1 MSPRRGA
8 CLVDTLLRRLNL
20 FKPKLRFLTLGVFQ
34 EGRADC
40 SQTPLGR
47 VDTCGIEDI
56 LSRTTSARMRE
67 ASRGKSL
74 PHHIFMY
81 VYIYIQYIYK
91 CFTLVTQSA
100 GQYEYHWIAA
110 KCNTLRCS
118 GSVLKWSSGPL
129 ETLKTHRYPE

>member
-81 VYIYIQYIYK
+81 VYIYIYSIYINALLLSRKVPASMSTIGLPPNATLYDAVAQY
-91 CFTLVTQSA
+91 
-100 GQYEYHWIAA
+100 
-110 KCNTLRCS
+110 
-118 GSVLKWSSGPL
+118 
-129 ETLKTHRYPE
+129 